1 MTKCGYVAIVG
12 RPNVGKSTLLN
23 ALLGE
28 KISITSPKPQTTR
41 WQILGINTLFKDEQ
55 PSAQIIYIDTPGMH
69 SEQKRAMNRYMNR
82 IAKAVVMDAD
92 VIVFMVDA
100 LNFKEDDKLV
110 LQNIKNVEKPVIL
123 VINKIDL
130 VRDKNELLPFIEK
143 ISKEREFIQVVPL
156 SARDKLNTDEL
167 EKEIVKLL
175 PESEL
180 YYPPDQLTDKPIRF
194 LTAEII
200 REKIIAETEEELPY
214 TTAVAI
220 EEFKEGESLVEIS
233 AVIWVERQ
241 GQKVII
247 IGKKGER
254 LKKIGTKARLEIEK
268 LVDKKVFLRL
278 WIKVKEDWT
287 DDERALRSFGY
298 E

>member
-220 EEFKEGESLVEIS
+220 EEFKESESLVEIS